1 MCPFRR
7 PVSFVDVM
15 VAALVASALAS
26 CSGSDAPSSR
36 GAATAGETPACDTA
50 AAARAARLLGSHLQD
65 VSLLAPDSIRIPAL
79 REAYGGLVTDSLL
92 AAWVARPGDA
102 PGRGV
107 SSPWPDHIE
116 VRRVE
121 GAGGGACRVEAEVVY
136 ATSADAPRSV
146 RREPVTIRVV
156 EGDGWR
162 VASWE
167 GAGGAGDSVS
177 SPATL
182 PSDSATAGSP
192 SARRPSGAA
201 ASGTALP
208 SDSATSAAAAADV
221 IRRYYAAIEAGDYP
235 RAYRLWGNG
244 GESSGQTLEGF
255 TRGFDETAHVEADVG
270 APGRVEGAAGSRYVD
285 VPVEVRATTTAG
297 EHQRF
302 RGTYTLRRTVIEGS
316 TPAMRRWHITSAD
329 IRQVP

>member
-15 VAALVASALAS
+15 VAALVAGALTS

-36 GAATAGETPACDTA
+36 GAAAAGETPACDTA

-65 VSLLAPDSIRIPAL
+65 VSLLAPDSVRVPAL
-79 REAYGGLVTDSLL
+79 RKAYGGLVTDSLL

-107 SSPWPDHIE
+107 SSPWPDHID

-121 GAGGGACRVEAEVVY
+121 EAGGGACRVEAEVVY

-146 RREPVTIRVV
+146 RRDPVTIRVV

-167 GAGGAGDSVS
+167 GAGGAADSVT

-182 PSDSATAGSP
+182 SSDSAASGSP
-192 SARRPSGAA
+192 SASAPPAAHPPGRRSRPIPPPRRP
-201 ASGTALP
+201 
-208 SDSATSAAAAADV
+208 
-221 IRRYYAAIEAGDYP
+221 P
-235 RAYRLWGNG
+235 RPR
-244 GESSGQTLEGF
+244 
-255 TRGFDETAHVEADVG
+255 
-270 APGRVEGAAGSRYVD
+270 
-285 VPVEVRATTTAG
+285 
-297 EHQRF
+297 
-302 RGTYTLRRTVIEGS
+302 
-316 TPAMRRWHITSAD
+316 
-329 IRQVP
+329 